1 MATSKESLS
10 SRPQSPEAINY
21 AFTGS
26 MDDLSSNHSTQE
38 TDRSP
43 SVSSGEILDSPTSGD
58 PEFPKSQKRQT
69 TSPHRTVVNVTMSK
83 KSDKNV
89 DLKNLVKSKDIKEQN
104 AFDNPALR
112 ENDWS
117 SFVNQSGDQSESQ
130 TSTRT
135 SYTNN
140 TLREPEPVSIDR
152 GSHSEGIQTSR
163 PELLRFDSDFKDEQL
178 IVEIESPKDNNDSQV
193 NKNSSEINVLVI
205 LQTPNQKN

>member
-43 SVSSGEILDSPTSGD
+43 SVSSGEILDSPTAGD
-58 PEFPKSQKRQT
+58 PEFPKSQKRQS
-69 TSPHRTVVNVTMSK
+69 TSPHRTVVNVTSSK
-83 KSDKNV
+83 KSET
-89 DLKNLVKSKDIKEQN
+89 KNLVKSKDIKEQN

-117 SFVNQSGDQSESQ
+117 SFVNQSVEQSESQ
-130 TSTRT
+130 TGTRT
-135 SYTNN
+135 SYTNP
-140 TLREPEPVSIDR
+140 LVEPEPVSIDR
-152 GSHSEGIQTSR
+152 ESYSEGVQTAR
-163 PELLRFDSDFKDEQL
+163 PELLGFDSDFKDEQL
-178 IVEIESPKDNNDSQV
+178 VVEIESPKDNSESQV
-193 NKNSSEINVLVI
+193 NINCTAYVSFSSNKKN
-205 LQTPNQKN
+205 T